1 MNILIPI
8 IIVILISVILWGWS
22 TVLRR
27 IPLNDYGLENVE
39 RVLKLE
45 SDEYRAQVLQRGW
58 MTHKEW
64 NKLQKKHEAAL
75 NQKAN

>member
-1 MNILIPI
+1 M
-8 IIVILISVILWGWS
+8 
-22 TVLRR
+22 RR
-27 IPLNDYGLENVE
+27 IPLNDYGIENVE

-58 MTHKEW
+58 MTNKEW

>member
-27 IPLNDYGLENVE
+27 IPLNDYGMENVE

-45 SDEYRAQVLQRGW
+45 SDEYRTQVLQRGW
-58 MTHKEW
+58 MTNKEW
-64 NKLQKKHEAAL
+64 NKLQKKHQATL
-75 NQKAN
+75 DQKAN